1 MNPGSKPSLRAL
13 FDQAI
18 DMPPIERAQFLR
30 DLQFRSPLLYA
41 ELRNLLLAH
50 EGPSSL
56 FEQEGGIWTQIA
68 PMDFTGRRF
77 GAYSVVKEIGRGGMG
92 AVYQATRAD
101 EAFYKTVAVKLISG
115 AVLAEAALD
124 SFRRERQILAQLEHP
139 NIARLLDG
147 GSTEDGLLYLIM
159 EYVDGKQLDQYIESH
174 NSSVEEILRLFLK
187 ICSAVSFAHQN
198 LIVHRDLKPSNI
210 LVTESGEVKLLD
222 FGIAKVLD
230 PGRDDTATVAVR
242 LTPQF
247 ASPEQ
252 IRGEP
257 ISTASDVYSLG
268 VLLFHSLTGGARPY
282 RVTSQAVPDILQAV
296 LDTEVPRPSTV
307 ALPAKQKK
315 LRGDLDNIILK
326 AMAKEPAR
334 RYGSV
339 DQFREDIER
348 HLGGRP
354 ILAQADNWRYRLWKF
369 ASRHRLAAGATAM
382 ILLSVASGTITTLN
396 QARIAQAERAEAIEA
411 RAIAEAERKH
421 ALDQRQLALDAQ
433 VQAERQRLV
442 AEERSKEALT
452 ERGRAEAQRAS
463 AETRYQSVRSLA
475 TSVLVDVN
483 ESLKDVP
490 GTGPARTQA
499 VLAALKHLEAL
510 SLKQG
515 NDPSLQEDL
524 ATAYEQ
530 SAEIMSTLFEDE
542 REAAALSI
550 PALIQSLQIRTR
562 LASGPKAPQASVL
575 RLAETQRLLG
585 NGYLKATQMPAAIQS
600 YKDSL
605 AAASRVTAGPQA
617 IRLTALAR
625 TNLCTAFLLRN
636 QIKEALPECQDG
648 LNVLDQLES
657 NPEINRLRIQ
667 TRLRYGNALRKLGQ
681 MTESNLVYKT
691 AVSEVDAHDVSS
703 GFVLAEMVEHFRKLD
718 AGKEARMLL
727 ACSLRKHGV
736 VQARLGK
743 RDQSLE
749 SFEQAMRIEALGD
762 PPMKDVVAY
771 GEAALLLAEGQ
782 SLKQKAQ
789 VQQAIEASKKAL
801 NRIGESTS
809 GSTSLLREEIEASL
823 RSLETSLVKPPQ

>member
-1 MNPGSKPSLRAL
+1 MHPGPKLSLRAL

-18 DMPPIERAQFLR
+18 DLSPIERAQFLR
-30 DLQFRSPLLYA
+30 DLQFRSPLIYPD
-41 ELRNLLLAH
+41 LRNLLLAH

-56 FEQEGGIWTQIA
+56 FEQEGGIWAQIA

-77 GAYSVVKEIGRGGMG
+77 GAYSIVKEIGRGGMG
-92 AVYQATRAD
+92 AVYQATRSD
-101 EAFYKTVAVKLISG
+101 DAFYKTVAVKLISS
-115 AVLAEAALD
+115 AVLAESALD

-147 GSTEDGLLYLIM
+147 GSTGDGLLYLIM
-159 EYVDGKQLDQYIESH
+159 EFVDGKQLDQYIETH
-174 NSSVEEILRLFLK
+174 NASVEEILKLFLK

-222 FGIAKVLD
+222 FGIAKVLH
-230 PGRDDTATVAVR
+230 PGGNDTATVAVR

-268 VLLFHSLTGGARPY
+268 VLLFYSLTGGARPY

-296 LDTEVPRPSTV
+296 LDSEVPKPSTV
-307 ALPAKQKK
+307 AMPARQKK

-326 AMAKEPAR
+326 AMAREPAR

-339 DQFREDIER
+339 DQFREDLER
-348 HLGGRP
+348 HLSGRP
-354 ILAQADNWRYRLWKF
+354 ILAQADNWPYRLWKF
-369 ASRHRLAAGATAM
+369 AGRNRLAAGATALV
-382 ILLSVASGTITTLN
+382 LLSAAAGTISTLN
-396 QARIAQAERAEAIEA
+396 QSRIAQAERTEAIEA
-411 RAIAEAERKH
+411 RAIAEAERKR
-421 ALDQRQLALDAQ
+421 ALEAQL
-433 VQAERQRLV
+433 QAERQRLV
-442 AEERSKEALT
+442 AEQRSKEALM

-499 VLAALKHLEAL
+499 VLAALNHLEAL
-510 SLKQG
+510 SKKQG
-515 NDPSLQEDL
+515 NDASLQEDI

-530 SAEIMSTLFEDE
+530 SADIMSTLFEDE
-542 REAAALSI
+542 REASALAI
-550 PALIQSLQIRTR
+550 PALIQALQIRIR
-562 LASGPKAPQASVL
+562 LASAPKSSQAFVL
-575 RLAETQRLLG
+575 RLTETFRLLG
-585 NGYLKATQMPAAIQS
+585 NGYLKAAQFPAAIQS

-605 AAASRVTAGPQA
+605 AAASRVTATPQSM
-617 IRLTALAR
+617 RLAALAK
-625 TNLCTAFLLRN
+625 TNLCAAFSLGNRL
-636 QIKEALPECQDG
+636 KEAVLECQDG
-648 LNVLDQLES
+648 LNILDQLEP
-657 NPEINRLRIQ
+657 NQEITRLRIR
-667 TRLRYGNALRKLGQ
+667 TRLRYGQALRGLGQ
-681 MTESNLVYKT
+681 VSESNLAYAT
-691 AVSEVDAHDVSS
+691 ATSEVDAYDVAS
-703 GFVLAEMVEHFRKLD
+703 GPLLAEIVEIFRKLD
-718 AGKEARMLL
+718 SARESRLL
-727 ACSLRKHGV
+727 FASSLRKQGV
-736 VQARLGK
+736 VQSRLGK

-749 SFEQAMRIEALGD
+749 SFELAMKSESERE
-762 PPMKDVVAY
+762 PSMKEVIAY
-771 GEAALLLAEGQ
+771 GEAALLYAEGQ

-789 VQQAIEASKKAL
+789 VQQAIEGYKKAL

-809 GSTSLLREEIEASL
+809 GSASLLRKEIEASL
-823 RSLETSLVKPPQ
+823 RSLEASLVNPPQ